1 MKKKIAIV
9 LSVLLTIGAFA
20 GCGAAVEDKPL
31 KDIKV
36 DKYVTLGE
44 YKGLSVSVEPVSVAD
59 EEVDATVLS
68 MYTNSFPEEKGIKD
82 RAVIVGDTVNIDYEG
97 KQDGVTFQGGTAQ
110 GALLTIGSGRFI
122 AGFEDGLVGVMPG
135 ETVDLN
141 LTFPDN
147 YTNAELAGAAV
158 VFTVTVNYIIPEE
171 MDDAVIADMG
181 IEGVSDAAGLR
192 QYVYD
197 FIYSYAQSSYNNNK
211 ESAVLDTFIDGC
223 VFEELPEKLLKK
235 YEELA
240 RTNIQSIAG
249 SAGTSPDNYTLN
261 YYGMS
266 FENFVSEYA
275 TEALKQNLAMQAV
288 ANREQLNISDE
299 ELDSLLLDYA
309 AQAGYDSVEEY
320 VGETSKEEF
329 RDYFMYERVFNFLV
343 ENAVVA
349 E

>member
-1 MKKKIAIV
+1 MKKKIAMV
-9 LSVLLTIGAFA
+9 LSALMTLGLLA
-20 GCGAAVEDKPL
+20 GCGASGEVKPL

-44 YKGLSVSVEPVSVAD
+44 YKGLSVSVEPISVAD
-59 EEVDATVLS
+59 EEIEEAMLNI
-68 MYTNSFPEEKGIKD
+68 YTGSFPEEKGVKD

-97 KQDGVTFQGGTAQ
+97 KKDEVAFQGGTAQ
-110 GALLTIGSGRFI
+110 GSLLTIGSGRFI

-141 LTFPDN
+141 LTFPGNYDN
-147 YTNAELAGAAV
+147 ADLAGAEV

-171 MDDAVIADMG
+171 MDDAIIADMG
-181 IEGVSDAAGLR
+181 IENVADAAGLR

-197 FIYSYAQSSYNNNK
+197 YLYSYAESRYNSRK
-211 ESAVLDTFIDGC
+211 ESAVLSKFINSC
-223 VFEELPEKLLKK
+223 VFEELPDNMLKK

-240 RTNIQSIAG
+240 RTNIQSAAG
-249 SAGTSPDNYTLN
+249 SVGTSPDNYTLN

-275 TEALKQNLAMQAV
+275 AEALKQNLAMQAV
-288 ANREQLNISDE
+288 ANRENLNISDE
-299 ELDSLLLDYA
+299 ELDSMLLDYA
-309 AQAGYDSVEEY
+309 SQAGYDSIEEY
-320 VGETSKEEF
+320 IGEMSKEDF
-329 RDYFMYERVFNFLV
+329 REYFMYERVFDFLL
-343 ENAVVA
+343 ENAVVT